1 MFNHKNEQS
10 DTQTCKIFEFRTVDI
25 QKLVPEIFFCLFLF
39 GRRLYSDTDLKGMS
53 F

>member
-25 QKLVPEIFFCLFLF
+25 QKLVPEIFFAYFFLDE
-39 GRRLYSDTDLKGMS
+39 GCILILT
-53 F
+53 